1 MTPLTIT
8 STKQG
13 IAYSET
19 EAVAAF
25 SRLEALVAF
34 AAKLKL
40 LLTARPEKLQ
50 RPQPVRSA
58 RA

>member
-25 SRLEALVAF
+25 FDLVRA
-34 AAKLKL
+34 
-40 LLTARPEKLQ
+40 
-50 RPQPVRSA
+50 RSA
-58 RA
+58 RGAARRHP